1 MADRAASSPLHP
13 SPIESAEYKVRLVW
27 HFRTLCATFFYA
39 LHCFELQPSEKE
51 ITPPSRARPTGTNFI
66 RRSASHGGREGGA
79 CAPCV
84 DPCKNDLRN
93 SVNL

>member
-39 LHCFELQPSEKE
+39 LHCTGSLACFVEERPS
-51 ITPPSRARPTGTNFI
+51 NFI
-66 RRSASHGGREGGA
+66 GQRKRILTPSQVGR
-79 CAPCV
+79 
-84 DPCKNDLRN
+84 
-93 SVNL
+93 

>member
-39 LHCFELQPSEKE
+39 LHSPGACFELQPSEKE

-66 RRSASHGGREGGA
+66 RRSASHGAGGGV
-79 CAPCV
+79 PIR
-84 DPCKNDLRN
+84 K
-93 SVNL
+93 SVIP